1 MTEIKKISEL
11 DPANVNGS
19 MEFVMV
25 DKDNGTS
32 NRVTLDK
39 LKEHIKQEGTK
50 GVQGPAGDS
59 GELGEK
65 GLKGF
70 KGSPEPDGDK
80 GFVGSEGDKGF
91 KGEQGIEGIKG
102 NKGIKGKQASFF
114 ELEAKRGEKGP
125 KGSTGDIATAT
136 VADKGIKGTP
146 GVNAEKGGVGVAG
159 DPGVPGTEELKGNKG
174 IKGIKGTKGVPGVT
188 AAAIGSSV
196 NGGGGQ
202 KGPLGSKGFKGPI
215 GPRGPGGGTG
225 PKGATGRK
233 GPQGVGGS
241 RSQWLWTAWDD
252 AQTDNNTLGLQLIDG
267 STLPRYSNDDFL
279 PIPSSVGNMRSQYGQ
294 NRFDKIG
301 GPKNGAW
308 DSGVYSTKRLNVATN
323 KIAILTIVPNRQDCL
338 YMMGFT
344 SSSPATFSSPPT
356 YNHLNYCFYFNQG
369 PGDQGTFYIY
379 QSGSQVKW
387 PGTNAGI
394 AGIYKSGD
402 QFQIIWDG
410 VNNKIEYNVPGG
422 ALGTSGPQTNF
433 NILEVDSAFNGT
445 FGVSSSFYFPAQGQ
459 TRFVTIRSD

>member
-1 MTEIKKISEL
+1 MTDIKKISEL

-50 GVQGPAGDS
+50 GVQGPVGDS
-59 GELGEK
+59 GEHGEK

-91 KGEQGIEGIKG
+91 KGERGIEGIKG
-102 NKGIKGKQASFF
+102 EKGIKGKHASFF
-114 ELEAKRGEKGP
+114 ELEAKRGDKGP
-125 KGSTGDIATAT
+125 KGPAGDIATAT

-159 DPGVPGTEELKGNKG
+159 DQGLPGAEERKGNKG
-174 IKGIKGTKGVPGVT
+174 IKGIKGNKGIPGVT
-188 AAAIGSSV
+188 AAQIGSTT
-196 NGGGGQ
+196 NGVGGQ

-215 GPRGPGGGTG
+215 GPTGLPGGTG
-225 PKGATGRK
+225 SGGTAGNK
-233 GPQGVGGS
+233 GPRGISGS
-241 RSQWLWTAWDD
+241 KSQWVWTAWVDD
-252 AQTDNNTLGLQLIDG
+252 HIDTNTHGYQLIEG
-267 STLPRYSNDDFL
+267 STLPRYSNDDFK
-279 PIPSSVGNMRSQYGQ
+279 PIPSSVGTMRSQYGQ

-301 GPKNGAW
+301 GPKTGAW
-308 DSGVYSTKRLNVATN
+308 DSGVYSITRPNTATN
-323 KIAILTIVPNRQDCL
+323 KIAILTIVPNRHDCL

-344 SSSPATFSSPPT
+344 SANPAGFSSPPSFT
-356 YNHLNYCFYFNQG
+356 HLNYCFYFRQAAADYG
-369 PGDQGTFYIY
+369 AFSIY
-379 QSGSQVKW
+379 QSGSPVKW
-387 PGTNAGI
+387 PGTNADLVGT
-394 AGIYKSGD
+394 YKAGD
-402 QFQIIWDG
+402 QFQIMWDG
-410 VNNKIEYNVPGG
+410 INKKIMYNVPGG

-433 NILEVDSAFNGT
+433 NALEVNSSFTGT
-445 FGVSSSFYFPAQGQ
+445 FGVSSSFYYPAQGQ
-459 TRFVTIRSD
+459 TRFVTLRTG